1 MIRFY
6 PLMISIVLFSCFSQN
21 RLSYLGNSFKP
32 TKTVD
37 VYVDAAAIKKAYT
50 IMGKSYYETGL
61 TINFE
66 KVQQLATEKAKEK
79 GADAVLF
86 QDYVIANGNSIETTT
101 KIDTS
106 GRTPIR
112 VRTTTSTPSE
122 LNRVDILFL
131 KYDQ

>member
-1 MIRFY
+1 
-6 PLMISIVLFSCFSQN
+6 
-21 RLSYLGNSFKP
+21 
-32 TKTVD
+32 
-37 VYVDAAAIKKAYT
+37 
-50 IMGKSYYETGL
+50 MGKSYYETGL

-131 KYDQ
+131 KYE